1 NIEDTDEYNSQE
13 IPGNCLEGPL
23 SLKEF
28 TNLKVLMCSGQN
40 ITSLDLSGYV
50 NLRLLSCGENQ
61 LTKLDVSSCSNL
73 ELLNCKNNKLERL
86 DLSNCSQ
93 LTKLLCR
100 NNQLTRLTLPTK
112 LPNLE
117 ILACQDNLLTN
128 LDFAALNE
136 AKLTALNL
144 RDNNF
149 PAQDLIFFSKF
160 TNLKELYLGNYS
172 QTKINHNICNH

>member
-1 NIEDTDEYNSQE
+1 
-13 IPGNCLEGPL
+13 
-23 SLKEF
+23 
-28 TNLKVLMCSGQN
+28 MCSGQN